1 MSRFARI
8 RRRPDHWGTPHERA
22 RVRAAERLDGP
33 LGLAEATWLEEHL
46 AACAD
51 CAAVAA
57 SYADDRAALRALR
70 DTAPQPPRDLWART
84 AAAIERE
91 SVGRGRSQAPER
103 APRRRIPL
111 GVLSG
116 VAVIAVVIG
125 ASALSGGWLAFPAP
139 APDGVASG
147 GATATPFGPEASVGV
162 APPTPFAVGAG
173 NVAWVRAGPDGTY
186 YRDAAIE
193 RVCPIGGSAD
203 CANVDAKQ
211 ERLDL
216 GLAAAPRTII
226 GSPTDGQAVL
236 VGDGDGGDKL
246 LVMALPDGS
255 DTAGTEP
262 GESGEPTDTSEP
274 TTTPPPPTS
283 TATATPTTG
292 PSGEPVE
299 SAGPTATPEATPTS
313 SLEPSPTVVPTP
325 ESTMAAYMEIAQG
338 VSVVGEAAAF
348 SPDGRW
354 FAFTAR
360 PADGSAG
367 PDIWVWRVGE
377 QNATRLTTDGS
388 HVFASWAGSKV
399 VGSSAGSGPTDGDAS
414 PTSVLIDPA
423 SGVTETIDDAVWR
436 PVVDRDQARAV
447 AWIGTV
453 RRTDDGSGWVPSDGR
468 LELGPWSATGDG
480 AGSTTDTLVLAGGP
494 LADFDVRWDETGEW
508 FGLWVMD
515 NADAEIGRLSL
526 YHVDPE
532 TGETSQPDGA
542 PSGAAALA
550 GFSIGEG
557 RLAWASPP
565 GQDGEGSRIQIVA
578 WREGS
583 VGTVESVPGE
593 DLVVVR

>member
-1 MSRFARI
+1 MSRFGRI
-8 RRRPDHWGTPHERA
+8 RRRPDHWATPHERA

-33 LGLAEATWLEEHL
+33 LGLAEATWLDEHL
-46 AACAD
+46 SACPD

-57 SYADDRAALRALR
+57 AYANDQVALRALR
-70 DTAPQPPRDLWART
+70 DAAPQPPRDMWART

-91 SVGRGRSQAPER
+91 SVARGRSQAPER
-103 APRRRIPL
+103 ASRRRVPL

-125 ASALSGGWLAFPAP
+125 ASALSSGWLAFPNSAP
-139 APDGVASG
+139 GDVASG
-147 GATATPFGPEASVGV
+147 GATDAPTGPEASTLAA

-193 RVCPIGGSAD
+193 RVCPVGGTAD

-226 GSPTDGQAVL
+226 GSPTDGQAVV
-236 VGDGDGGDKL
+236 VGDGDGGDQL
-246 LVMALPDGS
+246 LVMALPDGN
-255 DTAGTEP
+255 DTAGSGPE
-262 GESGEPTDTSEP
+262 ESGEPTDTSEP
-274 TTTPPPPTS
+274 TTTPPPS
-283 TATATPTTG
+283 TATPTTG

-299 SAGPTATPEATPTS
+299 SVEPTTSPEATPTS
-313 SLEPSPTVVPTP
+313 SVEPSPTVVPTP
-325 ESTMAAYMEIAQG
+325 ESTLAAYVAIAQG
-338 VSVVGEAAAF
+338 VTVVGESAAF

-360 PADGSAG
+360 PADGTGG
-367 PDIWVWRVGE
+367 PDIWVWRVGD
-377 QNATRLTTDGS
+377 QNATQLTTDGA
-388 HVFASWAGSKV
+388 HVFGSWAGSKV
-399 VGSSAGSGPTDGDAS
+399 VGSTAGSDGADGDAA

-423 SGVTETIDDAVWR
+423 SGATEAIDEAVWR
-436 PVVDRDQARAV
+436 PVVDRDQSRAV
-447 AWIGTV
+447 AWTGTV
-453 RRTDDGSGWVPSDGR
+453 RRTDDGSGWAPSDGR
-468 LELGPWSATGDG
+468 LQLGPWDATGDDAG
-480 AGSTTDTLVLAGGP
+480 APTDTQVLADGP

-508 FGLWVMD
+508 FGVWVAD
-515 NADAEIGRLSL
+515 TDDAEVGRLSL
-526 YHVDPE
+526 FHVDPT
-532 TGETSQPDGA
+532 TGELSQPDGA

-557 RLAWASPP
+557 RLAWATPP
-565 GQDGEGSRIQIVA
+565 GQGGEGSRIQIVA